1 MLRKEL
7 NGVVFLEFSLLQ
19 EFTRL
24 QHAVFT
30 KHGGVSEG
38 SYASLNA
45 AFNTGDLDENVQEN
59 RRRIQNVFTQQD
71 KAPHL
76 FSLTQVHSDI
86 VVAVDEPLS
95 TYETP
100 PSGDGL
106 LCAIPHRALLIKHA
120 DCQAAIFYDPV
131 HHACA
136 NVHAGWRG
144 NVQNIYKKTIGL
156 MKQKYGS
163 KPEDLFVCISPSL
176 GPQASEFSN
185 YENELPKEFLPFQVA
200 PTYFDLW
207 EISKWQLM
215 QENVLAHHIEIAQI
229 CSRSTPDDF
238 FSYRREKASG
248 RNATVV
254 ALLP

>member
-1 MLRKEL
+1 MLRKEM
-7 NGVVFLEFSLLQ
+7 NGVVFLEFPLLQ

-30 KHGGVSEG
+30 KHGGVSDG

-59 RRRIQNVFTQQD
+59 RRRIQNVFKRED
-71 KAPHL
+71 KVPHL
-76 FSLTQVHSDI
+76 LSVNQIHSDL
-86 VVAVDEPLS
+86 VVALDDHPS
-95 TYETP
+95 TSETSP
-100 PSGDGL
+100 TGDGL
-106 LCAIPHRALLIKHA
+106 LCATAHRALLVKHA
-120 DCQAAIFYDPV
+120 DCQATIFYDPIQ
-131 HHACA
+131 HACA

-144 NVQNIYKKTIGL
+144 NVQNIYKKTIAL
-156 MKQKYGS
+156 MRQKYGS
-163 KPEDLFVCISPSL
+163 QPEDLFVCISPSL
-176 GPQASEFSN
+176 GPQASEFIN
-185 YENELPKEFLPFQVA
+185 YKKELPEEFLPFQIA

-215 QENVLAHHIEIAQI
+215 QENVLAHHVQVAQI

-254 ALLP
+254 CLLP